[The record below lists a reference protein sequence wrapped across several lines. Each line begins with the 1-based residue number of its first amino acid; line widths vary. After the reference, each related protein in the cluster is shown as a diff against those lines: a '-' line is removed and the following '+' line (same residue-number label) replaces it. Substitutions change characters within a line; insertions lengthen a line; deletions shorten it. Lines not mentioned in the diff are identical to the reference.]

1 MNDRRY
7 YSSEESDS
15 ELRCYE
21 SMPKFSSDSDDKSA
35 RVDASLPSNVCASVV
50 KEDARWNLATHHL
63 RREIGARTA
72 RERAWIETTM
82 ANSVRA
88 NDYMRC
94 LPLEYYLYYHTV
106 DGGEKIRRIQTY
118 KSRRLFEQVKF
129 SVPEGGRPFW
139 MECGKSATS
148 CSPRTSATRMA
159 RLEGSREDLRR
170 RFERVVGAGL
180 DGGGGGSSSGVSRGF
195 SWVEIDTAFR
205 SRVLTGAVTNSTYI
219 EPARFLEDAKGTVLE
234 KVQDNLTR
242 YSCLKVN
249 VIFNGEFVADVKT
262 DVKSISTRNEQL
274 LLGSDLGEWYDR
286 HVRDA
291 ILAALDEFQE
301 RDNGWALSRILNLTV
316 NVNKCNPMRVG
327 CWMEIPQGIRLKQ
340 AVVNVRSKNDTCF
353 ARAVVA
359 ALYPVERNADRCG
372 SYPDYATV
380 LNLDGINLP
389 IDLKKI
395 GKFERQNDVSINVF
409 TTREGIEKKTKF
421 GRGADDNAIVP
432 LRLTDDKRHRHV
444 NLLYLRD
451 TLRGVNRGH
460 FAWINNL
467 SRLVNLQLT
476 AKRCVKHVCDQCLHY
491 FYTREKLAA
500 HSVDC
505 GRMND
510 CAIILPNE
518 DDKWLSF
525 DNHDRKERLPFVVYA
540 DLECLLEQRERE
552 NVEGGA
558 RTERYAY
565 QRHVP
570 FSLGYYLCCTY
581 DDTVSTYKYRRGEDC
596 VSWFVNELRVLA
608 HCVWTKFSTN
618 ISMVE
623 LTENE
628 KREFWLATHCHVC
641 GKAFQPEDNSVRDHC
656 HLTGRYR
663 GPAHSRCN
671 LNYRNVY
678 VIPVF
683 FHNLSGYDAHFIV
696 EKIANDF
703 EAASIETL
711 ASYLDKDKLR
721 ITRSEY
727 ADLNTE
733 DLDLLTRKGVFPYE
747 YVDSVDKLRETELPP
762 REVFYSSLT
771 DETASESDYEHATRV
786 WRRFR
791 VRDLGEYSDLYL
803 KTDVLLL
810 ADIFENFRDTC
821 VASYGLDPAH
831 YYTLPGYTWDAM
843 LRYTGVR
850 FELLTD
856 IDMVLFVERGIRGGL
871 SQCSLRYAR
880 ANNRHVP
887 TYNSSQPTT
896 YLMYYDVNNLYGWA
910 MSESLPYANFQWLDD
925 PENFDVTTVP
935 ADSDIGYILEVD
947 LEYPPN
953 LHDVHADLPLCPTR
967 DKPPGKRQEKLLATL
982 YDKSRY
988 VTHYRNLQQCV
999 RLGLRLTRVRRVLRF
1014 TQSPWLRGYIEL
1026 NTTLRTRA
1034 SNEFER
1040 NMYKLMNN
1048 AVFGKTMEN
1057 VRDYVDVRLVTRWD
1071 GRYGAEAMIAKPN
1084 FHSRSV
1090 FSENLVAIE
1099 LRRLEVK
1106 FNKPVYVGMCILE
1119 ISKTRLYEFHYD
1131 YMVPLYRDRCRIAY
1145 TDTDSLI
1152 YSLECEDAYDRM
1164 RRDID
1169 RFDTSD
1175 YTENNAHG
1183 MPLVN
1188 KKVPGLMKDENNG
1201 AIMTEFVG
1209 LRAKMYTYKVRDDTK
1224 RIKGVKRNVVAKRIT
1239 FEDYVACLRNARE
1252 LKTRQSCIRSTL
1264 HEVYTVSEQKLALS
1278 PHDDKRYVTL
1288 NSEETLPWGHY
1299 GIPL

>member
-1 MNDRRY
+1 MT
-7 YSSEESDS
+7 E
-15 ELRCYE
+15 
-21 SMPKFSSDSDDKSA
+21 
-35 RVDASLPSNVCASVV
+35 
-50 KEDARWNLATHHL
+50 H
-63 RREIGARTA
+63 G
-72 RERAWIETTM
+72 
-82 ANSVRA
+82 
-88 NDYMRC
+88 
-94 LPLEYYLYYHTV
+94 
-106 DGGEKIRRIQTY
+106 
-118 KSRRLFEQVKF
+118 
-129 SVPEGGRPFW
+129 
-139 MECGKSATS
+139 
-148 CSPRTSATRMA
+148 
-159 RLEGSREDLRR
+159 
-170 RFERVVGAGL
+170 
-180 DGGGGGSSSGVSRGF
+180 
-195 SWVEIDTAFR
+195 
-205 SRVLTGAVTNSTYI
+205 
-219 EPARFLEDAKGTVLE
+219 
-234 KVQDNLTR
+234 
-242 YSCLKVN
+242 CLKVN

-262 DVKSISTRNEQL
+262 DVKSIATRNEQL
-274 LLGSDLGEWYDR
+274 LPGSDLGEWYDR

-291 ILAALDEFQE
+291 ILTRLDEFQE
-301 RDNGWALSRILNLTV
+301 RDSGWALSRILNLIV

-327 CWMEIPQGIRLKQ
+327 CWMKIPLGIRLKK
-340 AVVNVRSKNDTCF
+340 AVVNVLSENDACF

-359 ALYPVERNADRCG
+359 ALYPAKRNAERRG

-380 LNLDGINLP
+380 LNLDGIDFP

-409 TTREGIEKKTKF
+409 ATREEIEKKAKF

-432 LRLTDDKRHRHV
+432 LRLTDDKRDRHV

-460 FAWINNL
+460 FAWIKNL
-467 SRLVNLQLT
+467 SRLVNSQLT
-476 AKRCVKHVCDQCLHY
+476 AKRCAKHVCDRCLHY
-491 FYTREKLAA
+491 FYTRDKLVA

-510 CAIILPNE
+510 CAVVLPNE
-518 DDKWLSF
+518 SDKWLSF

-540 DLECLLEQRERE
+540 DLECLLERRERE
-552 NVEGGA
+552 NVEGGP

-570 FSLGYYLCCTY
+570 FSVGYYLCCTY
-581 DDTVSTYKYRRGEDC
+581 DDTASAYRYRRGEDC

-608 HCVWTKFSTN
+608 RRVKNKFSTN
-618 ISMVE
+618 IAMVE
-623 LTENE
+623 LTEDE
-628 KREFWLATHCHVC
+628 KSEFRLATHCHVC
-641 GKAFQPEDNSVRDHC
+641 GKSFQPEDKR
-656 HLTGRYR
+656 
-663 GPAHSRCN
+663 N
-671 LNYRNVY
+671 LNVY
-678 VIPVF
+678 AIPVF
-683 FHNLSGYDAHFIV
+683 FHNLSGYDAHFVV

-703 EAASIETL
+703 EGGVDLLPLTKESYISFSKTVKETQTDGGWDRYVKLRFVDSYKFLAASIETL
-711 ASYLDKDKLR
+711 ASYLNKDKLR

-727 ADLNTE
+727 ADLSAE

-747 YVDSVDKLRETELPP
+747 YVDGADKLRDTELPP
-762 REVFYSSLT
+762 REAFYSSLT

-810 ADIFENFRDTC
+810 ADIFENFRDAC
-821 VASYGLDPAH
+821 SASYGLDPAH

-887 TYNSSQPTT
+887 THDSSQPTT

-910 MSESLPYANFQWLDD
+910 MSES
-925 PENFDVTTVP
+925 
-935 ADSDIGYILEVD
+935 
-947 LEYPPN
+947 
-953 LHDVHADLPLCPTR
+953 
-967 DKPPGKRQEKLLATL
+967 
-982 YDKSRY
+982 
-988 VTHYRNLQQCV
+988 
-999 RLGLRLTRVRRVLRF
+999 
-1014 TQSPWLRGYIEL
+1014 
-1026 NTTLRTRA
+1026 
-1034 SNEFER
+1034 
-1040 NMYKLMNN
+1040 MNN

-1057 VRDYVDVRLVTRWD
+1057 VRDHVDVRLVTRWD
-1071 GRYGAEAMIAKPN
+1071 GRYGAEALIAKPN

-1106 FNKPVYVGMCILE
+1106 FNKPIYVGMSILE

-1152 YSLECEDAYDRM
+1152 YSLECEDAYERM
-1164 RRDID
+1164 KRDVH

-1175 YTENNAHG
+1175 YAENNAHG
-1183 MPLVN
+1183 MPRVN
-1188 KKVPGLMKDENNG
+1188 KKVPGLMKDEKNG

-1209 LRAKMYTYKVRDDTK
+1209 LRAKMYTYKVLGRDDTK
-1224 RIKGVKRNVVAKRIT
+1224 RIKAS
-1239 FEDYVACLRNARE
+1239 RE
-1252 LKTRQSCIRSTL
+1252 T
-1264 HEVYTVSEQKLALS
+1264 
-1278 PHDDKRYVTL
+1278 
-1288 NSEETLPWGHY
+1288 
-1299 GIPL
+1299 

>member
-7 YSSEESDS
+7 PSPEESDD

-21 SMPKFSSDSDDKSA
+21 PMPKFSSDSDDESA
-35 RVDASLPSNVCASVV
+35 ILETSSSSNVCASVV

-63 RREIGARTA
+63 RREIDAR
-72 RERAWIETTM
+72 
-82 ANSVRA
+82 
-88 NDYMRC
+88 D
-94 LPLEYYLYYHTV
+94 
-106 DGGEKIRRIQTY
+106 
-118 KSRRLFEQVKF
+118 
-129 SVPEGGRPFW
+129 
-139 MECGKSATS
+139 
-148 CSPRTSATRMA
+148 
-159 RLEGSREDLRR
+159 
-170 RFERVVGAGL
+170 
-180 DGGGGGSSSGVSRGF
+180 
-195 SWVEIDTAFR
+195 
-205 SRVLTGAVTNSTYI
+205 
-219 EPARFLEDAKGTVLE
+219 TVLE
-234 KVQDNLTR
+234 KVQDNLNR
-242 YSCLKVN
+242 YVCLKVSA
-249 VIFNGEFVADVKT
+249 IFNGEFVADVKT
-262 DVKSISTRNEQL
+262 DVKSIATRNEQL
-274 LLGSDLGEWYDR
+274 LQGSNLGEWYER
-286 HVRDA
+286 HDA
-291 ILAALDEFQE
+291 ILAALDKFQE
-301 RDNGWALSRILNLTV
+301 RDSGWALSRILSLTV

-327 CWMEIPQGIRLKQ
+327 CWMKIPLGIGLKQ
-340 AVVNVRSKNDTCF
+340 AVVNVLSENDTCF

-359 ALYPVERNADRCG
+359 ALYRAKRHAERCG

-380 LNLDGINLP
+380 LNLDGIKFP
-389 IDLKKI
+389 IDLKQI

-409 TTREGIEKKTKF
+409 TTREGSEKKVRF

-432 LRLTDDKRHRHV
+432 LRLTNDKRDRHV

-460 FAWINNL
+460 FAWIKNL
-467 SRLVNLQLT
+467 SRLVNSQLT
-476 AKRCVKHVCDQCLHY
+476 VSRCAKHVCDRCLHY

-500 HSVDC
+500 HSVNC

-510 CAIILPNE
+510 CAIVLPNE

-552 NVEGGA
+552 NAEGGA
-558 RTERYAY
+558 RTEKYAY
-565 QRHVP
+565 QRHVL

-581 DDTVSTYKYRRGEDC
+581 DDTVSTYRYRRGDDC
-596 VSWFVNELRVLA
+596 VLWFVNELRVLA
-608 HCVWTKFSTN
+608 RHAKIKFSTN

-623 LTENE
+623 LTEDE
-628 KREFWLATHCHVC
+628 KLEFWRATHCHVC
-641 GKAFQPEDNSVRDHC
+641 RKAFQPEDKRVRDHC
-656 HLTGRYR
+656 HLNGRYR
-663 GPAHSRCN
+663 GPAHFRCN

-683 FHNLSGYDAHFIV
+683 FHNLSGYNAHFII

-703 EAASIETL
+703 EGGVELLPFTKENYISFSKTVKETQTDGMWNRLVKLRFVDSYKFLAASIETL
-711 ASYLDKDKLR
+711 ASYLDKNKLR

-727 ADLNTE
+727 ADLSTE
-733 DLDLLTRKGVFPYE
+733 DLNLLTRKEVFPYE
-747 YVDSVDKLRETELPP
+747 YVDSADKLRETELPP
-762 REVFYSSLT
+762 REIFYSSLT

-803 KTDVLLL
+803 KTDRVTGW
-810 ADIFENFRDTC
+810 IPRIIIRC
-821 VASYGLDPAH
+821 RGM
-831 YYTLPGYTWDAM
+831 YTWDAM
-843 LRYTGVR
+843 LKYTGVR

-856 IDMVLFVERGIRGGL
+856 IDMAMFVERGIRGGL

-887 TYNSSQPTT
+887 TYDSSQPTT

-935 ADSDIGYILEVD
+935 TDSEVGYILEVD
-947 LEYPPN
+947 LEYPPE
-953 LHDVHADLPLCPTR
+953 LHDAHADLPLCPTR

-982 YDKSRY
+982 YGKSRY
-988 VTHYRNLQQCV
+988 VTHYRNLQQCL

-1014 TQSPWLRGYIEL
+1014 AQSPWLRGYFEL
-1026 NTTLRTRA
+1026 NTTFRTRA

-1057 VRDYVDVRLVTRWD
+1057 VRDHVDVRLVTRWD
-1071 GRYGAEAMIAKPN
+1071 GRYGAEALIGRPN

-1099 LRRLEVK
+1099 LRKLEVK

-1131 YMVPLYRDRCRIAY
+1131 YMAPLYRDRCRILY

-1152 YSLECEDAYDRM
+1152 YSLECEDAYERM

-1175 YTENNAHG
+1175 YAENNAHG
-1183 MPLVN
+1183 MPRVN

-1201 AIMTEFVG
+1201 AIMTEFLV
-1209 LRAKMYTYKVRDDTK
+1209 LRAKMYTYRVLGRDDTK

-1239 FEDYVACLRNARE
+1239 FEDYVACLRDARE
-1252 LKTRQSCIRSTL
+1252 MRTRQSCIRSTL

-1288 NSEETLPWGHY
+1288 DSEETLPWGHY

>member
-1 MNDRRY
+1 MQ
-7 YSSEESDS
+7 EECD
-15 ELRCYE
+15 ELFAADVR
-21 SMPKFSSDSDDKSA
+21 
-35 RVDASLPSNVCASVV
+35 DADGYRAWGRLCD
-50 KEDARWNLATHHL
+50 ECL
-63 RREIGARTA
+63 RLL
-72 RERAWIETTM
+72 RERCR
-82 ANSVRA
+82 VRQ
-88 NDYMRC
+88 
-94 LPLEYYLYYHTV
+94 P
-106 DGGEKIRRIQTY
+106 
-118 KSRRLFEQVKF
+118 
-129 SVPEGGRPFW
+129 GGRKNT
-139 MECGKSATS
+139 GAVNALAA
-148 CSPRTSATRMA
+148 RIA
-159 RLEGSREDLRR
+159 RLKDSREDLRR
-170 RFERVVGAGL
+170 RFERAVGAGL
-180 DGGGGGSSSGVSRGF
+180 DGGGGGSSRGF

-262 DVKSISTRNEQL
+262 DVKSIATRNEQL

-286 HVRDA
+286 SVRDQ

-301 RDNGWALSRILNLTV
+301 RDSGWALSQILNLTV

-327 CWMEIPQGIRLKQ
+327 CWIEIPRGIRLKQ
-340 AVVNVRSKNDTCF
+340 AVVNVRSENDTCF

-359 ALYPVERNADRCG
+359 ALSEKDRK
-372 SYPDYATV
+372 V
-380 LNLDGINLP
+380 
-389 IDLKKI
+389 
-395 GKFERQNDVSINVF
+395 QNDVSINVF

-421 GRGADDNAIVP
+421 RRGADYNAIMP
-432 LRLTDDKRHRHV
+432 LRLTDDKRDRHV
-444 NLLYLRD
+444 NLLYLRN
-451 TLRGVNRGH
+451 TLRGVNGGH
-460 FAWINNL
+460 FAWIKNL
-467 SRLVNLQLT
+467 SRLVNSQLT
-476 AKRCVKHVCDQCLHY
+476 AKRCAKHVC
-491 FYTREKLAA
+491 
-500 HSVDC
+500 
-505 GRMND
+505 
-510 CAIILPNE
+510 
-518 DDKWLSF
+518 
-525 DNHDRKERLPFVVYA
+525 DRKERLPFVVYA

-552 NVEGGA
+552 NAEGGA

-581 DDTVSTYKYRRGEDC
+581 YDTVSTYKYRRGENC

-608 HCVWTKFSTN
+608 HRVKAKFSTN

-641 GKAFQPEDNSVRDHC
+641 GKAFQQEDNRVRDHC

-663 GPAHSRCN
+663 GPTHSRCN

-703 EAASIETL
+703 EGGVELLPLTKESYISFAKTVKETQMDGRWDRYVKLRFVDSYKFLAASIETL
-711 ASYLDKDKLR
+711 ASYLDKYKLR

-727 ADLNTE
+727 ADLSTE

-887 TYNSSQPTT
+887 TYDSSQPTT

-947 LEYPPN
+947 LKYPPD
-953 LHDVHADLPLCPTR
+953 LHDAHADLPLCPTR

-988 VTHYRNLQQCV
+988 VTHYRNLQQCL

-1057 VRDYVDVRLVTRWD
+1057 VRDHVDVRLVTRWD

-1084 FHSRSV
+1084 FHSRNV

-1106 FNKPVYVGMCILE
+1106 FNKPVYVGMSILE

-1131 YMVPLYRDRCRIAY
+1131 YMVPLYRDRCRILY

-1175 YTENNAHG
+1175 YAENNAHS
-1183 MPLVN
+1183 MPRVN

-1209 LRAKMYTYKVRDDTK
+1209 LRAKMYTYKVLGRDDTK
-1224 RIKGVKRNVVAKRIT
+1224 KIKGVKRNVVAKRIT

-1299 GIPL
+1299 EIPL

>member
-7 YSSEESDS
+7 PSSEESDN
-15 ELRCYE
+15 ELRCRGP
-21 SMPKFSSDSDDKSA
+21 MPKFLSDSDDESA
-35 RVDASLPSNVCASVV
+35 RVEAPLSSARASVA
-50 KEDARWNLATHHL
+50 KEDPRWNLATHHL
-63 RREIGARTA
+63 RREIGARIH
-72 RERAWIETTM
+72 RERKWIETTV

-88 NDYMRC
+88 NDYMRR
-94 LPLEYYLYYHTV
+94 LPLKYYVYHESV
-106 DGGEKIRRIQTY
+106 YGGRSRIYRVQTAW
-118 KSRRLFEQVKF
+118 SRRLFDRVKF
-129 SVPEGGRPFW
+129 NVPEDVRDLDGYRAW
-139 MECGKSATS
+139 RRRCDECLQFLREQCRVKRSGKRGNTGTVSALV
-148 CSPRTSATRMA
+148 ALIA
-159 RLEGSREDLRR
+159 RLEGAREDLRR
-170 RFERVVGAGL
+170 RFERAVGAGL
-180 DGGGGGSSSGVSRGF
+180 DGGEGGSGGSSDRGF
-195 SWVEIDTAFR
+195 SWIEIDAAFQR
-205 SRVLTGAVTNSTYI
+205 RVLTGAVTNSTYI
-219 EPARFLEDAKGTVLE
+219 EPARFLDDAKGTVLE
-234 KVQDNLTR
+234 KVRDNMTEHR
-242 YSCLKVN
+242 CLKVN

-262 DVKSISTRNEQL
+262 DVKSIATRNEQL
-274 LLGSDLGEWYDR
+274 VPESDLSEWYDR

-291 ILAALDEFQE
+291 ILTRLEEFQE
-301 RDNGWALSRILNLTV
+301 RDSGWALSRILNLIV

-327 CWMEIPQGIRLKQ
+327 CWMKIPLGIRLKK
-340 AVVNVRSKNDTCF
+340 AVVNVPSENDACF

-359 ALYPVERNADRCG
+359 ALYPAERHAERCG

-380 LNLDGINLP
+380 LNLDGINFP

-395 GKFERQNDVSINVF
+395 EKFERQNDVSINVF
-409 TTREGIEKKTKF
+409 TTREGIEKKAKF
-421 GRGADDNAIVP
+421 GRGADHNAIVP
-432 LRLTDDKRHRHV
+432 LRLTDDKRDRHV

-460 FAWINNL
+460 FAWIKNL
-467 SRLVNLQLT
+467 SRLVNSQLT
-476 AKRCVKHVCDQCLHY
+476 AKRYAKHVCDRCLHY
-491 FYTREKLAA
+491 FYTRDKLVA

-510 CAIILPNE
+510 YAVVLPNE
-518 DDKWLSF
+518 SDKWLSF
-525 DNHDRKERLPFVVYA
+525 DNYVRKERLPFVMYA
-540 DLECLLEQRERE
+540 DLECFLERRERE
-552 NVEGGA
+552 NVEGGT

-570 FSLGYYLCCTY
+570 FSVGYYLCCTY
-581 DDTVSTYKYRRGEDC
+581 DDTASAYRYRRGEDC

-608 HCVWTKFSTN
+608 RRVKNKFSTN
-618 ISMVE
+618 IAMVK
-623 LTENE
+623 LTEDE
-628 KREFWLATHCHVC
+628 KSEFLFATHCHVC
-641 GKAFQPEDNSVRDHC
+641 GKPFQPEDKRVRDHC

-683 FHNLSGYDAHFIV
+683 FHNLSGYNAHFVV

-703 EAASIETL
+703 EGGVDLLPLTKESYISFSKTVKETQTDGGWDRYVKFRFVDSYKFLAANIETL
-711 ASYLDKDKLR
+711 ASYLNRDKLR

-727 ADLNTE
+727 ADLSAK

-747 YVDSVDKLRETELPP
+747 YVDGADKLRDTELPP
-762 REVFYSSLT
+762 REAFYSSLT

-810 ADIFENFRDTC
+810 ADIFENFRDAC
-821 VASYGLDPAH
+821 SASYGLDPAH

-880 ANNRHVP
+880 ANNKHVP
-887 TYNSSQPTT
+887 THDSSQPTT

-925 PENFDVTTVP
+925 PENFDATTVP
-935 ADSDIGYILEVD
+935 TDSDVGYILEVD
-947 LEYPPN
+947 LEYPRD
-953 LHDVHADLPLCPTR
+953 LHDAHADLPLCPTR
-967 DKPPGKRQEKLLATL
+967 M
-982 YDKSRY
+982 
-988 VTHYRNLQQCV
+988 
-999 RLGLRLTRVRRVLRF
+999 RLTRVRRVLRF
-1014 TQSPWLRGYIEL
+1014 AQSPWLRVYIEL
-1026 NTTLRTRA
+1026 NTALRTRA

-1040 NMYKLMNN
+1040 NLYKLMNN

-1057 VRDYVDVRLVTRWD
+1057 VRDHVDVRLVTRWD
-1071 GRYGAEAMIAKPN
+1071 GRYGAEALIAKPN

-1099 LRRLEVK
+1099 LRRLEVT
-1106 FNKPVYVGMCILE
+1106 FNKPIYVGSTQAI
-1119 ISKTRLYEFHYD
+1119 TRRTTRN
-1131 YMVPLYRDRCRIAY
+1131 V
-1145 TDTDSLI
+1145 
-1152 YSLECEDAYDRM
+1152 
-1164 RRDID
+1164 
-1169 RFDTSD
+1169 
-1175 YTENNAHG
+1175 G
-1183 MPLVN
+1183 MPRVN
-1188 KKVPGLMKDENNG
+1188 KKVLGLMKDENNG

-1209 LRAKMYTYKVRDDTK
+1209 LRAKMYTYKVLGRDDTK

-1239 FEDYVACLRNARE
+1239 FEDYVECLRNARE

-1264 HEVYTVSEQKLALS
+1264 HEVDTVSEQKLALS
-1278 PHDDKRYVTL
+1278 PHDNKRYVTS
-1288 NSEETLPWGHY
+1288 N
-1299 GIPL
+1299 

>member
-1 MNDRRY
+1 MRKECD
-7 YSSEESDS
+7 
-15 ELRCYE
+15 ELLAADVR
-21 SMPKFSSDSDDKSA
+21 
-35 RVDASLPSNVCASVV
+35 DA
-50 KEDARWNLATHHL
+50 D
-63 RREIGARTA
+63 GY
-72 RERAWIETTM
+72 RAW
-82 ANSVRA
+82 RR
-88 NDYMRC
+88 RC
-94 LPLEYYLYYHTV
+94 DECL
-106 DGGEKIRRIQTY
+106 
-118 KSRRLFEQVKF
+118 RLLREQCRVKR
-129 SVPEGGRPFW
+129 S
-139 MECGKSATS
+139 GKRGNTGAVSALV
-148 CSPRTSATRMA
+148 ALIA
-159 RLEGSREDLRR
+159 RLEGLREDLRR
-170 RFERVVGAGL
+170 RFERAVGAGL
-180 DGGGGGSSSGVSRGF
+180 DGGEGGSGGSSSDRGF
-195 SWVEIDTAFR
+195 SWIEIDAAFQR
-205 SRVLTGAVTNSTYI
+205 RVLTGAVTNSTYI
-219 EPARFLEDAKGTVLE
+219 EPARFLDDAKGTVLE
-234 KVQDNLTR
+234 KVRDNMTEHG
-242 YSCLKVN
+242 CLKVN

-262 DVKSISTRNEQL
+262 DVKSIATRNEQL
-274 LLGSDLGEWYDR
+274 LPWSDLSEWYDR

-291 ILAALDEFQE
+291 ILTRLEEFQE
-301 RDNGWALSRILNLTV
+301 RDSGWALSRILNLIV

-327 CWMEIPQGIRLKQ
+327 CWMKIPLSIRVKG
-340 AVVNVRSKNDTCF
+340 AVVNVPSENDTCF

-359 ALYPVERNADRCG
+359 ALYPAKRNAERLG

-380 LNLDGINLP
+380 LNLDGIDFP

-409 TTREGIEKKTKF
+409 ATREEIEKKAKF
-421 GRGADDNAIVP
+421 GRGADHNAIVP
-432 LRLTDDKRHRHV
+432 LRLTDDKRDRHV
-444 NLLYLRD
+444 NLLYLPD

-460 FAWINNL
+460 FAWIKNL
-467 SRLVNLQLT
+467 SRLVNSQLT
-476 AKRCVKHVCDQCLHY
+476 AKRCAKHVCDRCLHY
-491 FYTREKLAA
+491 FYTRDKLAA

-510 CAIILPNE
+510 CAVVLPNE
-518 DDKWLSF
+518 RDKWLSF
-525 DNHDRKERLPFVVYA
+525 DNYDRKERLPFVVYA
-540 DLECLLEQRERE
+540 DLECLLERRERE
-552 NVEGGA
+552 NVEGGS

-570 FSLGYYLCCTY
+570 FSVGYYLCCTY
-581 DDTVSTYKYRRGEDC
+581 DDTASAYRYRRGEDC

-608 HCVWTKFSTN
+608 RHVKNKFSTN
-618 ISMVE
+618 VAMVE
-623 LTENE
+623 LTEDE
-628 KREFWLATHCHVC
+628 KSEFLLATHCHVC
-641 GKAFQPEDNSVRDHC
+641 EKPFQPENNRVRDHC

-683 FHNLSGYDAHFIV
+683 FHNLSGYDAHFVV

-703 EAASIETL
+703 EGGVDLLPLTKESYISFSKTVKETQTDGKRDLYVKLRFVDSYKFLAASIETL
-711 ASYLDKDKLR
+711 ASYLNRDKLR

-727 ADLNTE
+727 ADLSAE

-747 YVDSVDKLRETELPP
+747 YVDGADKLRDTELPP
-762 REVFYSSLT
+762 REAFYSSLT

-810 ADIFENFRDTC
+810 ADIFENFRDAC
-821 VASYGLDPAH
+821 SASYGLDPAH

-843 LRYTGVR
+843 LKYTGVR

-887 TYNSSQPTT
+887 THDSSQPTT

-925 PENFDVTTVP
+925 PDNFDATTVST
-935 ADSDIGYILEVD
+935 DSDVGYILEVD
-947 LEYPPN
+947 LEYPRD
-953 LHDVHADLPLCPTR
+953 LHDAHADLPLCPTR

-988 VTHYRNLQQCV
+988 VTHYRNLQQCL
-999 RLGLRLTRVRRVLRF
+999 RLGMRLTRVRRVLRF
-1014 TQSPWLRGYIEL
+1014 DQSPWLRAYIEL
-1026 NTTLRTRA
+1026 NTALRTRA
-1034 SNEFER
+1034 SNDFER
-1040 NMYKLMNN
+1040 NLYKLMNN

-1057 VRDYVDVRLVTRWD
+1057 VRDHVDVRLVTRWD
-1071 GRYGAEAMIAKPN
+1071 GRYEAEALIAKPN

-1106 FNKPVYVGMCILE
+1106 FNKPIYVGMSILE

-1152 YSLECEDAYDRM
+1152 YSLKCEDVYERM
-1164 RRDID
+1164 KRDVH

-1175 YTENNAHG
+1175 YAENNAHG
-1183 MPLVN
+1183 MPRVN

-1209 LRAKMYTYKVRDDTK
+1209 LRAKMYTYKVLGRDDTR

-1239 FEDYVACLRNARE
+1239 FEDYVECLRNARE
-1252 LKTRQSCIRSTL
+1252 LKTLSV
-1264 HEVYTVSEQKLALS
+1264 VY
-1278 PHDDKRYVTL
+1278 
-1288 NSEETLPWGHY
+1288 
-1299 GIPL
+1299 

>member
-1 MNDRRY
+1 MSDEYVDLCKNWIWSKRYGKPIVKVSEPLRRGGDPRDAYSRMNDRRY
-7 YSSEESDS
+7 YSSEESDG

-21 SMPKFSSDSDDKSA
+21 SMPKFSSDSDDESA
-35 RVDASLPSNVCASVV
+35 RVDASLPSNVCESVV

-63 RREIGARTA
+63 RRETGARTA

-88 NDYMRC
+88 KDYMRC
-94 LPLEYYLYYHTV
+94 LPLEYYLYYQTV
-106 DGGEKIRRIQTY
+106 DGGEKI
-118 KSRRLFEQVKF
+118 
-129 SVPEGGRPFW
+129 P
-139 MECGKSATS
+139 
-148 CSPRTSATRMA
+148 

-195 SWVEIDTAFR
+195 SWVEIDAAFR

-242 YSCLKVN
+242 YSCLK
-249 VIFNGEFVADVKT
+249 
-262 DVKSISTRNEQL
+262 L

-301 RDNGWALSRILNLTV
+301 RDSGWALSRILNLTV
-316 NVNKCNPMRVG
+316 NVNKCNPMRVDVG
-327 CWMEIPQGIRLKQ
+327 WRYRE
-340 AVVNVRSKNDTCF
+340 NDTCF

-409 TTREGIEKKTKF
+409 TTREGIEKKAKF

-460 FAWINNL
+460 FAWIKNL
-467 SRLVNLQLT
+467 SRLVNSQLT
-476 AKRCVKHVCDQCLHY
+476 AKRCVKHVCDRCLHY

-510 CAIILPNE
+510 CAIVLPNE

-540 DLECLLEQRERE
+540 DLECLLEQRRGRMSKGPRERKDTLI
-552 NVEGGA
+552 NVTYRSA
-558 RTERYAY
+558 WATICAA
-565 QRHVP
+565 P
-570 FSLGYYLCCTY
+570 TTIPYL
-581 DDTVSTYKYRRGEDC
+581 R
-596 VSWFVNELRVLA
+596 
-608 HCVWTKFSTN
+608 TN
-618 ISMVE
+618 IVAARIAFHE

-641 GKAFQPEDNSVRDHC
+641 GKAFQPEDNRVRDHC

-703 EAASIETL
+703 EGGVELLPLTKESYISFAKTVKETQTDGRWIGSI
-711 ASYLDKDKLR
+711 S
-721 ITRSEY
+721 
-727 ADLNTE
+727 
-733 DLDLLTRKGVFPYE
+733 YE

-821 VASYGLDPAH
+821 VVSYGLDPAH

-887 TYNSSQPTT
+887 TYDSSQPTT

-988 VTHYRNLQQCV
+988 VTHYQNLQQCL
-999 RLGLRLTRVRRVLRF
+999 RLGLRLTRVRGVLRF

-1057 VRDYVDVRLVTRWD
+1057 VRDHVDVRLVTRWD

-1131 YMVPLYRDRCRIAY
+1131 YMSDL
-1145 TDTDSLI
+1145 L
-1152 YSLECEDAYDRM
+1152 LECEDAYDRM

-1175 YTENNAHG
+1175 YAENNAHG
-1183 MPLVN
+1183 MPRVN

-1209 LRAKMYTYKVRDDTK
+1209 LRAKMYTYKVLGRDDTK

>member
-7 YSSEESDS
+7 YSSEESDG

-21 SMPKFSSDSDDKSA
+21 SMPKFSSDSDDESA
-35 RVDASLPSNVCASVV
+35 RVDESLPSNVCASVA
-50 KEDARWNLATHHL
+50 KKDARWNLATHHL
-63 RREIGARTA
+63 RKETGGQTA
-72 RERAWIETTM
+72 RKRAWIETTM

-88 NDYMRC
+88 KDYMRC
-94 LPLEYYLYYHTV
+94 LPLEYYLYYQTV

-118 KSRRLFEQVKF
+118 KSCRLFERVKF

-139 MECGKSATS
+139 MGCGKSATS
-148 CSPRTSATRMA
+148 CSPQTSATRTGNTGAVNALVARIA

-180 DGGGGGSSSGVSRGF
+180 DGGDGGSSSGVSGGF
-195 SWVEIDTAFR
+195 SWVENDTAFQ

-234 KVQDNLTR
+234 KVQDNLNR
-242 YSCLKVN
+242 YVCLKVN

-262 DVKSISTRNEQL
+262 D
-274 LLGSDLGEWYDR
+274 
-286 HVRDA
+286 
-291 ILAALDEFQE
+291 E
-301 RDNGWALSRILNLTV
+301 RDSGWALSRILNLTV
-316 NVNKCNPMRVG
+316 NVNKCNLMRVG
-327 CWMEIPQGIRLKQ
+327 CWMKIPLGIRLKQ
-340 AVVNVRSKNDTCF
+340 AVVNVLSENDTCF

-359 ALYPVERNADRCG
+359 ALYPAKHNAERCG

-380 LNLDGINLP
+380 LNLDGIKFP
-389 IDLKKI
+389 IDLKQI

-409 TTREGIEKKTKF
+409 TTREGIEKKDKF
-421 GRGADDNAIVP
+421 GRGADRNAIVP
-432 LRLTDDKRHRHV
+432 LRLTDDKRDRHV

-460 FAWINNL
+460 FAWIKNL
-467 SRLVNLQLT
+467 SRLVNSQLT
-476 AKRCVKHVCDQCLHY
+476 AKRCAKHVCDRCLHY

-510 CAIILPNE
+510 CAIVLPNE

-552 NVEGGA
+552 NAEGSA
-558 RTERYAY
+558 RTKRYAY

-581 DDTVSTYKYRRGEDC
+581 DDTVSTYRYRRGDDC

-608 HCVWTKFSTN
+608 RHAKIKFSTN

-623 LTENE
+623 FTEDE
-628 KREFWLATHCHVC
+628 KLEFWRATHCHVC
-641 GKAFQPEDNSVRDHC
+641 QKAFQPEDKRVRDHC
-656 HLTGRYR
+656 HLNGRYR

-683 FHNLSGYDAHFIV
+683 FHNLSGYDAHFII

-703 EAASIETL
+703 EGGVELLPLTKENYISFSKTVKETQTDGMWNRLVKLRFVDSYKFLAASIETL
-711 ASYLDKDKLR
+711 ASYLDKNKLR

-747 YVDSVDKLRETELPP
+747 YVDSADKLRETELPP
-762 REVFYSSLT
+762 REIVYSSLT

-821 VASYGLDPAH
+821 LASYGLDPAY

-856 IDMVLFVERGIRGGL
+856 IDMAMFVERGIRGGL

-887 TYNSSQPTT
+887 TYDSSQPTT
-896 YLMYYDVNNLYGWA
+896 YLMYYD
-910 MSESLPYANFQWLDD
+910 WLDD
-925 PENFDVTTVP
+925 PENYDVTTVP
-935 ADSDIGYILEVD
+935 TDSEVGYILEVD
-947 LEYPPN
+947 LDYPPE
-953 LHDVHADLPLCPTR
+953 LHDAHADLPLCPTR

-988 VTHYRNLQQCV
+988 VTHYRNLQQCL

-1014 TQSPWLRGYIEL
+1014 AQSPWLRGYIEL
-1026 NTTLRTRA
+1026 NTTFRTRA
-1034 SNEFER
+1034 SNKFER

-1048 AVFGKTMEN
+1048 AVFGKTIEN
-1057 VRDYVDVRLVTRWD
+1057 VRDHVDVRLVTRWD
-1071 GRYGAEAMIAKPN
+1071 GRYGAEALIGRPN

-1099 LRRLEVK
+1099 LRKLEVK

-1131 YMVPLYRDRCRIAY
+1131 YMSPLYRDRCRILY

-1152 YSLECEDAYDRM
+1152 YSLECENAYERM

-1175 YTENNAHG
+1175 YAENNAHG
-1183 MPLVN
+1183 TPRVN
-1188 KKVPGLMKDENNG
+1188 EKVPGLMKDENNG

-1209 LRAKMYTYKVRDDTK
+1209 LRAKMYTYRVLGRDDTK

-1239 FEDYVACLRNARE
+1239 FEDYVACLRDARE
-1252 LKTRQSCIRSTL
+1252 MRTRQSCIRSTL
-1264 HEVYTVSEQKLALS
+1264 HEVYTVS
-1278 PHDDKRYVTL
+1278 
-1288 NSEETLPWGHY
+1288 
-1299 GIPL
+1299 

>member
-1 MNDRRY
+1 MQKECD
-7 YSSEESDS
+7 
-15 ELRCYE
+15 ELLAAVVR
-21 SMPKFSSDSDDKSA
+21 
-35 RVDASLPSNVCASVV
+35 DA
-50 KEDARWNLATHHL
+50 D
-63 RREIGARTA
+63 GY
-72 RERAWIETTM
+72 RAW
-82 ANSVRA
+82 RR
-88 NDYMRC
+88 RC
-94 LPLEYYLYYHTV
+94 DECLQLLRESCRV
-106 DGGEKIRRIQTY
+106 GR
-118 KSRRLFEQVKF
+118 S
-129 SVPEGGRPFW
+129 GGR
-139 MECGKSATS
+139 GNTGAVTALVA
-148 CSPRTSATRMA
+148 RIA

-170 RFERVVGAGL
+170 RFERAVGAGL
-180 DGGGGGSSSGVSRGF
+180 DGESAGSSSSVSEGF
-195 SWVEIDTAFR
+195 LWVEIDTAFR
-205 SRVLTGAVTNSTYI
+205 GRVLTGVATNSTYI
-219 EPARFLEDAKGTVLE
+219 EPAQFFEDAKGTVLE
-234 KVQDNLTR
+234 KVQDNLNKHT
-242 YSCLKVN
+242 CLKVN
-249 VIFNGEFVADVKT
+249 VMFNGEFVANDKI
-262 DVKSISTRNEQL
+262 DEKSIVTRNEQL
-274 LLGSDLGEWYDR
+274 LQASDLSEWYDKR
-286 HVRDA
+286 VRDA
-291 ILAALDEFQE
+291 ILAELDEFQE
-301 RDNGWALSRILNLTV
+301 RDSGWALSRILNLTV

-327 CWMEIPQGIRLKQ
+327 CWMEIPR
-340 AVVNVRSKNDTCF
+340 
-353 ARAVVA
+353 
-359 ALYPVERNADRCG
+359 
-372 SYPDYATV
+372 
-380 LNLDGINLP
+380 
-389 IDLKKI
+389 DLKHI

-409 TTREGIEKKTKF
+409 TTREEIGKKDKY

-432 LRLTDDKRHRHV
+432 LRLTDDKRDRHV

-451 TLRGVNRGH
+451 TLRGVVNGGH
-460 FAWINNL
+460 FAWIKNL
-467 SRLVNLQLT
+467 SRLVNSQLT
-476 AKRCVKHVCDQCLHY
+476 VSRCAKHVCDRCLHY
-491 FYTREKLAA
+491 FYTREKLAT

-505 GRMND
+505 DRMND
-510 CAIILPNE
+510 CAIVLPNE

-525 DNHDRKERLPFVVYA
+525 NNHDRKERLPFVVYA
-540 DLECLLEQRERE
+540 DLECLLEPWERE
-552 NVEGGA
+552 NAEGGS
-558 RTERYAY
+558 RYAY

-581 DDTVSTYKYRRGEDC
+581 DDTVSTYRYRRGEDC

-608 HCVWTKFSTN
+608 RRAKIKFSTN
-618 ISMVE
+618 ISMIE
-623 LTENE
+623 LTEDE
-628 KREFWLATHCHVC
+628 KREFQCATYCHVC
-641 GKAFQPEDNSVRDHC
+641 RKVFQPEDKRMRDHC

-663 GPAHSRCN
+663 GPAHDCCN

-683 FHNLSGYDAHFIV
+683 FHNLSGYDAHFII

-703 EAASIETL
+703 EGEVELLPLTKETYISFSKTVKETQTDGTWDRYVKLRFVDSYKFLAASIETL
-711 ASYLDKDKLR
+711 ASYLSKDKQR

-727 ADLNTE
+727 ADLSTE

-747 YVDSVDKLRETELPP
+747 YVDSLDKLRETDLPP

-821 VASYGLDPAH
+821 MASYGLDPAY
-831 YYTLPGYTWDAM
+831 YYTLPGFTWDAM

-856 IDMVLFVERGIRGGL
+856 IDMVLFVEHGIRGGL

-887 TYNSSQPTT
+887 TYDLSQPDT

-910 MSESLPYANFQWLDD
+910 MCESLPYANFQWLDD

-935 ADSDIGYILEVD
+935 PNGDVGYILEVD
-947 LEYPPN
+947 LEYPGD
-953 LHDVHADLPLCPTR
+953 LHDAHADLPLCPTR

-988 VTHYRNLQQCV
+988 VTHYRNLQQCL
-999 RLGLRLTRVRRVLRF
+999 RLGLRLTRVRRVLQF

-1026 NTTLRTRA
+1026 NTTFRTRA

-1057 VRDYVDVRLVTRWD
+1057 VRDHVDVRLVTRWE
-1071 GRYGAEAMIAKPN
+1071 GRYGAEAMIARPN

-1131 YMVPLYRDRCRIAY
+1131 YMAPLYRDRCRILY

-1152 YSLECEDAYDRM
+1152 YSLECEDAYELM
-1164 RRDID
+1164 RRDSD

-1175 YTENNAHG
+1175 YAENNAHG
-1183 MPLVN
+1183 MPRVN
-1188 KKVPGLMKDENNG
+1188 RKVPGLMKDENNG
-1201 AIMTEFVG
+1201 AIMMEFVG
-1209 LRAKMYTYKVRDDTK
+1209 LRAKMYAYKVLGCDDTK
-1224 RIKGVKRNVVAKRIT
+1224 RIKGVKRNVVAKKIT

-1252 LKTRQSCIRSTL
+1252 LKTHQSCIRSCL
-1264 HEVYTVSEQKLALS
+1264 HDVFTVSEQKLALS
-1278 PHDDKRYVTL
+1278 PHDDKRCVRL
-1288 NSEETLPWGHY
+1288 DSVETLPWGHY
-1299 GIPL
+1299 GKPL

>member
-1 MNDRRY
+1 MRKQCDELLAADVRDADGYRAWRRRCD
-7 YSSEESDS
+7 EC
-15 ELRCYE
+15 LR
-21 SMPKFSSDSDDKSA
+21 
-35 RVDASLPSNVCASVV
+35 L
-50 KEDARWNLATHHL
+50 L
-63 RREIGARTA
+63 
-72 RERAWIETTM
+72 RERCRVKR
-82 ANSVRA
+82 SGKR
-88 NDYMRC
+88 
-94 LPLEYYLYYHTV
+94 
-106 DGGEKIRRIQTY
+106 EKTGAVTALVALI
-118 KSRRLFEQVKF
+118 
-129 SVPEGGRPFW
+129 
-139 MECGKSATS
+139 
-148 CSPRTSATRMA
+148 A

-170 RFERVVGAGL
+170 RFERAVGAGL
-180 DGGGGGSSSGVSRGF
+180 DGGGGGSSVDRGF
-195 SWVEIDTAFR
+195 SWVEIDTAFQ
-205 SRVLTGAVTNSTYI
+205 SRVLISAVTNSTYI
-219 EPARFLEDAKGTVLE
+219 EPAQFLDDAKGTVLE
-234 KVQDNLTR
+234 KVRDNMTR
-242 YSCLKVN
+242 HGCLKVN

-262 DVKSISTRNEQL
+262 DVKSIATRNEQL
-274 LLGSDLGEWYDR
+274 LPGSDLDEWYDR

-301 RDNGWALSRILNLTV
+301 RDSGWALSRILNLLV

-327 CWMEIPQGIRLKQ
+327 CWMKIPLGIRVKK
-340 AVVNVRSKNDTCF
+340 AVNVLSENDTCF

-359 ALYPVERNADRCG
+359 ALYPAKHNAERCG

-380 LNLDGINLP
+380 LNLDGIKFP
-389 IDLKKI
+389 IDLKQI
-395 GKFERQNDVSINVF
+395 GKFERQNNVSINVF
-409 TTREGIEKKTKF
+409 TTREGIEKK
-421 GRGADDNAIVP
+421 I
-432 LRLTDDKRHRHV
+432 
-444 NLLYLRD
+444 
-451 TLRGVNRGH
+451 RGH
-460 FAWINNL
+460 FAWIKNL
-467 SRLVNLQLT
+467 AQLLSSQLT
-476 AKRCVKHVCDQCLHY
+476 VSRCAKYVCDRGLHY
-491 FYTREKLAA
+491 FYTQEKLTA

-505 GRMND
+505 GRMNN
-510 CAIILPNE
+510 CAIVFPTE

-540 DLECLLEQRERE
+540 DLECLLEHRERE
-552 NVEGGA
+552 NAEGSA

-581 DDTVSTYKYRRGEDC
+581 DDTVSTYGYRRGEDC

-608 HCVWTKFSTN
+608 RHAKIKFSTN

-623 LTENE
+623 LTEDE
-628 KREFWLATHCHVC
+628 KLEFQRATHCHVC
-641 GKAFQPEDNSVRDHC
+641 QKAFQPE
-656 HLTGRYR
+656 
-663 GPAHSRCN
+663 
-671 LNYRNVY
+671 NVY

-683 FHNLSGYDAHFIV
+683 FHNLSGYDAHFVI

-703 EAASIETL
+703 ECGVDLLPLTKENYISFSKTVRETQTDGSWNRFVKLRFVDSYKFLAASIETL

-721 ITRSEY
+721 ITRSEH
-727 ADLNTE
+727 ADLSTE
-733 DLDLLTRKGVFPYE
+733 NLDLLTRKGVFPYE

-771 DETASESDYEHATRV
+771 DETASERDYEHATRV

-810 ADIFENFRDTC
+810 ADIFENFRDAC
-821 VASYGLDPAH
+821 SASYGLDPAH

-856 IDMVLFVERGIRGGL
+856 IDMAMFVERGIRGGL

-880 ANNRHVP
+880 SNNRHVP
-887 TYNSSQPTT
+887 TYDSSQPTT

-910 MSESLPYANFQWLDD
+910 MCQSLPYAKWLDD

-935 ADSDIGYILEVD
+935 TDSDVGYILEVD
-947 LEYPPN
+947 LEYPRD
-953 LHDVHADLPLCPTR
+953 LHDAHADLPLCPTR
-967 DKPPGKRQEKLLATL
+967 DKPPGKWQEKLLATL

-988 VTHYRNLQQCV
+988 VTHYRNLQQCL
-999 RLGLRLTRVRRVLRF
+999 RLGLRLTRVCRVLRF
-1014 TQSPWLRGYIEL
+1014 AQSPWLRGYIEL
-1026 NTTLRTRA
+1026 NTTFRTRA
-1034 SNEFER
+1034 SNEFQR
-1040 NMYKLMNN
+1040 NLYKLMNN

-1057 VRDYVDVRLVTRWD
+1057 VRDHVDVRLVTRWD
-1071 GRYGAEAMIAKPN
+1071 GRYGAEALIGRPN

-1099 LRRLEVK
+1099 LRKLKVK
-1106 FNKPVYVGMCILE
+1106 FNKPVYLGMSILE

-1131 YMVPLYRDRCRIAY
+1131 YMVPLYGNRCRIAY

-1152 YSLECEDAYDRM
+1152 YSLECEDAYELM
-1164 RRDID
+1164 RRNID

-1175 YTENNAHG
+1175 YAENNAHG
-1183 MPLVN
+1183 MPRVN
-1188 KKVPGLMKDENNG
+1188 KKVSGLMKDENNG

-1209 LRAKMYTYKVRDDTK
+1209 LRAKMYTYKVFGRDDTR
-1224 RIKGVKRNVVAKRIT
+1224 RIKGVKRNVVAKKIT

-1278 PHDDKRYVTL
+1278 PLDDKRYVTL
-1288 NSEETLPWGHY
+1288 DSEKTLPWGHY